1 MSEFQEGCQIKCKK
15 RCLESVECIFAVS
28 FHGNLPEILKKINTD
43 LIPFRDFK
51 VDVFRIF
58 LNCHILN
65 LWGGEGG
72 SRIMYVPTN
81 TMQLIEGG
89 GGGSDAMQGKMY

>member
-1 MSEFQEGCQIKCKK
+1 M
-15 RCLESVECIFAVS
+15 ECIFAVS
-28 FHGNLPEILKKINTD
+28 FHGNLPEILKNFNTD
-43 LIPFRDFK
+43 HLPFQHLK

-89 GGGSDAMQGKMY
+89 GGDQMLCEEKCINTIINDTRYSRKQNC